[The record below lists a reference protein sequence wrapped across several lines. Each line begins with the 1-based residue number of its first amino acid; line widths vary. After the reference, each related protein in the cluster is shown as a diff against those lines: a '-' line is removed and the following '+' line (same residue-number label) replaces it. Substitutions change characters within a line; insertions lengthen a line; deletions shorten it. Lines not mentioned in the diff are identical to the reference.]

1 MGFGNRMAM
10 AMLRSPLHGMMSK
23 SLLVLSYEGRRSGKR
38 YELPLQYIADDSG
51 LYIWAGNATAKT
63 WWRNFE
69 TPTLVEVS
77 LRHRQID
84 AKASLV
90 DDLGRRAELLRAY
103 VERYPYT
110 TASGRPK
117 FFGERWRPTADELA
131 TAARD
136 VVFVAL
142 DPA

>member
-1 MGFGNRMAM
+1 MAM

-23 SLLVLSYEGRRSGKR
+23 SLLVLSYTGRRSGSR
-38 YELPLQYIADDSG
+38 YELPLQYVADDG
-51 LYIWAGNATAKT
+51 QLYIWAGNAPTKT

-69 TPTLVEVS
+69 TPALVEVS
-77 LRHRQID
+77 LRGWQID

-90 DDLGRRAELLRAY
+90 DDVGRRAELLRAY

-110 TASGRPK
+110 TSSGRPK
-117 FFGERWRPTADELA
+117 FFGQRWQPTDEELA
-131 TAARD
+131 AAAHA

-142 DPA
+142 EQA